1 MIAKGP
7 QYDIGGAIQQGVE
20 QGRIRA
26 YQDQMMRQGRC
37 AIYDGQIVCQ

>member
-1 MIAKGP
+1 MPAPARPVCDG
-7 QYDIGGAIQQGVE
+7 QGIE

-37 AIYDGQIVCQ
+37 AIYGGQIVCQWGL